1 MPQHGE
7 KSQTDMRFN
16 VLVADDEKNI
26 REGLAEALRLEGYGV
41 STVEDGDLA
50 WARYEKGDIDL
61 VITDLK
67 MPGVSGEE
75 LLKRVETETPGV
87 PVIVLTG
94 HGTVENAV
102 EAMRNGAYDFLTK
115 PLDLDRLSLL
125 VKRALASRELFLRH
139 RRLEEEL
146 DRQRRENKMIG
157 SSPALRSVYDTII
170 RVAPSRASVLI
181 SGESGVGKEL
191 VANALHVLSPRRD
204 GPLIKVHCAAFAES
218 LLESELFG
226 HEKGAFTGALSRR
239 RGRFEM
245 ANEGTLF
252 LDEIGE
258 VDTNIQIKLL
268 RVLQEK
274 KFERLGGEETIDTDV
289 RIVAA
294 TNKDLKAEIAKGTFR
309 EDLYYRLNVVN
320 ITVPPLRDRKD
331 DLPLLIY
338 EFIKQFAAENNKTIT
353 DVDEKTRSILFN
365 YNWPGNI
372 RELKNCIESAV
383 VMCRGNIITRGDL
396 PPSLRGVQPPEDRK
410 EKGEN
415 TVMIPLGT
423 PLDAAEKKIIRA
435 TLHSLHGNKSRT
447 ADMLGIG
454 RKTLD
459 RKLASEKLEKETG
472 ETT

>member
-1 MPQHGE
+1 
-7 KSQTDMRFN
+7 
-16 VLVADDEKNI
+16 
-26 REGLAEALRLEGYGV
+26 
-41 STVEDGDLA
+41 
-50 WARYEKGDIDL
+50 
-61 VITDLK
+61 
-67 MPGVSGEE
+67 
-75 LLKRVETETPGV
+75 
-87 PVIVLTG
+87 
-94 HGTVENAV
+94 
-102 EAMRNGAYDFLTK
+102 
-115 PLDLDRLSLL
+115 
-125 VKRALASRELFLRH
+125 
-139 RRLEEEL
+139 
-146 DRQRRENKMIG
+146 
-157 SSPALRSVYDTII
+157 
-170 RVAPSRASVLI
+170 
-181 SGESGVGKEL
+181 
-191 VANALHVLSPRRD
+191 
-204 GPLIKVHCAAFAES
+204 
-218 LLESELFG
+218 
-226 HEKGAFTGALSRR
+226 
-239 RGRFEM
+239 M

-274 KFERLGGEETIDTDV
+274 KFERLGGKETIVTDV

-423 PLDAAEKKIIRA
+423 PLDAAEKRIIRA
-435 TLHSLHGNKSRT
+435 TLHSLRGNKSRT
-447 ADMLGIG
+447 ADTLGIG